1 MDAREVIV
9 FIRRMSLVAV
19 GYRWDKG
26 LVDRG
31 RGAVKLCVMAG
42 WYDNSL
48 YAVPTPQRIGHKQ
61 TSPTAEVSESKGSL
75 STGVDSIVNSRGFTA
90 YGH

>member
-1 MDAREVIV
+1 VDAREVIV
-9 FIRRMSLVAV
+9 FIRRISLVAV

-42 WYDNSL
+42 W
-48 YAVPTPQRIGHKQ
+48 
-61 TSPTAEVSESKGSL
+61 
-75 STGVDSIVNSRGFTA
+75 
-90 YGH
+90 